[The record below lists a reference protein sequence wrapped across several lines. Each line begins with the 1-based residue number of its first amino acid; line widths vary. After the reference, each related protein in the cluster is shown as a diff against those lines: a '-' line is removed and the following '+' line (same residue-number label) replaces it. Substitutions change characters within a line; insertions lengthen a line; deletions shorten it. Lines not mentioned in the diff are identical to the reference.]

1 MNGLN
6 KVLVAGHIG
15 ADPIC
20 RYMPNGG
27 AVTNFSVATNQRWK
41 DKQTGE
47 QREATEWIRVVA
59 FGRLAE
65 IARDYL
71 GKGTAVFIDGA
82 MRTRSY
88 EKDGVKQYRTEVI
101 ANEIQLL
108 TPSGEDAGKPHQD
121 DQPAAARAQEP
132 APLPRTDFD
141 DDIPF

>member
-15 ADPIC
+15 ADPVS
-20 RYMPNGG
+20 RSTPGG
-27 AVTNFSVATNQRWK
+27 TPVTNFAVATNQRWK

-47 QREATEWIRVVA
+47 MRETTEWIRIVA

-108 TPSGEDAGKPHQD
+108 TSSGEDHGKPHQD
-121 DQPAAARAQEP
+121 DQPPAARAQEQVP
-132 APLPRTDFD
+132 APRTDFD
-141 DDIPF
+141 EEVPF